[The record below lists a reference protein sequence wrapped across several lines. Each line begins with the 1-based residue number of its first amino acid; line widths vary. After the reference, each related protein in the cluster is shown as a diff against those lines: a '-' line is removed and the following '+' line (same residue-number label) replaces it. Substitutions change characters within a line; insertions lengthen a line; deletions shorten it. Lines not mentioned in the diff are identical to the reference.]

1 MQDWCSYFLGLGYYG
16 FYVRRPAG
24 GGAAPD
30 RALSPEAGLAAVAE
44 RAEACRAC
52 GLWKDAHKMVFGTG
66 DPRARLMFIGE
77 APGEDEDRQGE
88 PFVGRA
94 GQLLTKIIKAMGLER
109 EQVYIANIVKH
120 RPPQNRTPLPEEIVA
135 CTPFL
140 EAQIAAIRPE
150 VIVAL
155 GKPSAEFLTGNPEGI
170 SRIRGRWHDFKG
182 IALMPTFH
190 PSYLLRQPSAKRQV
204 WEDMQE
210 VLRKL
215 GLPVPSASAKS

>member
-16 FYVRRPAG
+16 FYVRPRPAG
-24 GGAAPD
+24 APA
-30 RALSPEAGLAAVAE
+30 REAEAPEALLAAVAE
-44 RAEACRAC
+44 KAQACRAC
-52 GLWKDAHKMVFGTG
+52 GLIEGAQKMVFGVG
-66 DPRARLMFIGE
+66 SPRARLMFVGE

-120 RPPQNRTPLPEEIVA
+120 HPPQNRTPLPEEIVA

-170 SRIRGRWHDFKG
+170 SRIRGRWHDYKG
-182 IALMPTFH
+182 VPLMPTFH
-190 PSYLLRQPSAKRQV
+190 PSYLLRQPGAKRKV
-204 WEDMQE
+204 WEDMKL
-210 VLRKL
+210 VLAKL
-215 GLPVPSASAKS
+215 NLPVPATGAKG

>member
-16 FYVRRPAG
+16 FYVRKPSAG
-24 GGAAPD
+24 GAPT
-30 RALSPEAGLAAVAE
+30 RPEKPEVLLTAVAE
-44 RAEACRAC
+44 RAAACRAC
-52 GLWKDAHKMVFGTG
+52 ALWEGAHKMVFGVG
-66 DPRARLMFIGE
+66 DPRARLMFVGE
-77 APGEDEDRQGE
+77 GPGEDEDRQGE

-94 GQLLTKIIKAMGLER
+94 GQLLTKIIRAMGLER

-120 RPPQNRTPLPEEIVA
+120 RPPQNRNPLPEEIVA

-140 EAQIAAIRPE
+140 EAQIEAIRPE

-155 GKPSAEFLTGNPEGI
+155 GKCAAEFMTGDPEGI
-170 SRIRGRWHDFKG
+170 SRIRGHWRDYKG

-190 PSYLLRQPSAKRQV
+190 PSYLLRQDKAKRLV
-204 WEDMQE
+204 WEDMKE

-215 GLPVPSASAKS
+215 GLPVPSPSAQR